1 MEHGAWGSNPRP
13 YAPSPMPPSRSSAQ
27 NSPRACGLR
36 RGDHSMAKKVTGFV
50 KLQIPAG
57 RANPAPPVG
66 TALGPQG
73 INIMA
78 FCKEFN
84 SRTQSQDGTILP
96 VEVTIYADKS
106 FTFITK
112 TPPAAVLL
120 KKEAGIEKGS
130 GQPNRNKV
138 GSVTKAQVRKIAE
151 IKLPDLNCDS
161 IESAMA
167 MVAGA
172 ARSMGLEVK
181 D

>member
-1 MEHGAWGSNPRP
+1 
-13 YAPSPMPPSRSSAQ
+13 
-27 NSPRACGLR
+27 
-36 RGDHSMAKKVTGFV
+36 MAKKVTGFV

-57 RANPAPPVG
+57 KANPAPPVG

-84 SRTQSQDGTILP
+84 ARTQGQDTILP
-96 VEVTIYADKS
+96 VEVTIYGDKS
-106 FTFITK
+106 FTFILK

-130 GQPNRNKV
+130 GSPNKNKV
-138 GSVTKAQVRKIAE
+138 ASVTQAQIRKIAE
-151 IKLPDLNCDS
+151 MKMPDLNTENID
-161 IESAMA
+161 SAMA

-172 ARSMGLEVK
+172 ARSMGIEVK
-181 D
+181 G